1 MLKANPVKPDEQS
14 MQNAIGS
21 FLRIGALVLIL
32 YYSMQI
38 LAPFVNLALWAIV
51 LAVAL
56 HPMHEWLAARL
67 GDRPKLSATI
77 IVVLALFILL
87 FPASIMTESGIESA
101 KNLSGQLRSGEIDI
115 PPPSDKVAEWPL
127 VGEKVHS
134 IWSGAAEN
142 LEETINRFRPQL
154 INTGEWMLR
163 AIGGVAGGI
172 LVFIASIII
181 AGFLMLSANS
191 GYDVARKIMRQLLH
205 DRGDALTDLSIATI
219 RSVAKGVL
227 GVAIIQT
234 LLAAVGLLAANVP
247 YAGILLVIILLV
259 AVMQI
264 PTMIIILPLI
274 IWVYSVSDPVVA
286 TIFAVYMLLVGMSDN
301 VLKPLLLGRGVEIPA
316 LVILLGAIGGMIYAG
331 VIGLFL
337 GAVVLALAYVLS
349 LVWMNPDEAG
359 EPGQAVTEQE

>member
-1 MLKANPVKPDEQS
+1 MLKANPVKPDEQF
-14 MQNAIGS
+14 MQNSIGS

-32 YYSMQI
+32 YFSMQI
-38 LAPFVNLALWAIV
+38 LSPFVNLGLWAII

-56 HPMHEWLAARL
+56 YPLHEWLAARL
-67 GDRPKLSATI
+67 GDRPKVSATI
-77 IVVLALFILL
+77 IVVLALTILL
-87 FPASIMTESGIESA
+87 LPASIMTESGIESA
-101 KNLSGQLRSGEIDI
+101 ERLAGELQSGTIEI

-127 VGEKVHS
+127 VGEKVHD

-142 LEETINRFRPQL
+142 LEKTANQFRPQL
-154 INTGEWMLR
+154 IQAGEWLLR

-172 LVFIASIII
+172 LLFVASIVI
-181 AGFLMLSANS
+181 AGFLMLSAES
-191 GYDVARKIMRQLLH
+191 GYDLTRKVMRQLLH
-205 DRGDALTDLSIATI
+205 DRGDALTDLTIATI

-234 LLAAVGLLAANVP
+234 LLAAVGLIAASVP
-247 YAGILLVIILLV
+247 YAGIILVVFLLF

-264 PTMIIILPLI
+264 PATIIVVPLI
-274 IWVYSVSDPVVA
+274 VWFYSVSDPVVA

-301 VLKPLLLGRGVEIPA
+301 VLKPMLLGRGLEIPA

-337 GAVVLALAYVLS
+337 GAVVLALAYELL
-349 LVWMNPDEAG
+349 LVWINPHETDVT
-359 EPGQAVTEQE
+359 GQAATEKE